1 MKQNKEKGHLF
12 TNNLWIVYDDRDI
25 KISHNNF
32 RTIFKSYFKSVKAM
46 GILIKQYFL
55 FGSHRNIISKQFKKL
70 FLYFHMA

>member
-32 RTIFKSYFKSVKAM
+32 RTIFKSYFK
-46 GILIKQYFL
+46 
-55 FGSHRNIISKQFKKL
+55 
-70 FLYFHMA
+70 